1 MIYFRENIL
10 IGADYV
16 KDWYENVIDACAL
29 TRDLQLLDH
38 SDMTEV
44 GERGITLSG
53 GQKQRI
59 SLARALY
66 SSADIYL
73 LDDPLSAVDA
83 KVGQHIFNKCV
94 RMAMKN
100 KTVILV
106 THGMQYLRHCDQVI
120 FMKDG
125 QIAEIDEPEALLE
138 NSESH
143 LAQMN
148 AYDHKGTS
156 KEKTKKSQNNEDVKI
171 EEESALQKGDKEEDN
186 KEYSSFKTLMKYLR
200 FSGHP
205 VTMTIIYVALFS
217 FIIARMMDRIFLQ
230 LWLNQG
236 DGLEEQRRMNAS
248 YQNATDHELR
258 GYINYHPNLWINQ
271 LIYTMIIVVM
281 LILGIIKGAG
291 LLFKLMH
298 GSLKVHSLML
308 GKVMRSPM
316 AFFDVTPGGWIMN
329 RFSKD
334 MDISK

>member
-1 MIYFRENIL
+1 MKE
-10 IGADYV
+10 
-16 KDWYENVIDACAL
+16 WYENVIEACAL

-38 SDMTEV
+38 GDMTEV

-66 SSADIYL
+66 SNADIYL

-94 RMAMKN
+94 RMAMKD

-125 QIAEIDEPEALLE
+125 CIAEIDEPEALLE
-138 NSESH
+138 NPQSYLS
-143 LAQMN
+143 QMN

-156 KEKTKKSQNNEDVKI
+156 KEKRNKSQNKEDIKI
-171 EEESALQKGDKEEDN
+171 EEEDAIQKIEKEEGN
-186 KEYSSFKTLMKYLR
+186 KNYSSLKTLMKYLR

-205 VTMTIIYVALFS
+205 VIMTIIFVCLFS

-236 DGLEEQRRMNAS
+236 DGLEQDRRMNIS

-258 GYINYHPNLWINQ
+258 GFINYNPDLWINQ
-271 LIYTMIIVVM
+271 IIYTMIIVAM
-281 LILGIIKGAG
+281 IILGIIKGLG
-291 LLFKLMH
+291 LLFKLMN
-298 GSLKVHSLML
+298 GSLRVHSSML
-308 GKVMRSPM
+308 IKVMRSPM

-334 MDISK
+334 MDISKLIK